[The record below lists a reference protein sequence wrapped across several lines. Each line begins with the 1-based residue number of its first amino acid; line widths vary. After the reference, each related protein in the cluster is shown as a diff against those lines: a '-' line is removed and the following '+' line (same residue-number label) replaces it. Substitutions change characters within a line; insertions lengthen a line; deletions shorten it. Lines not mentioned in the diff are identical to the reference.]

1 MQKGRPFDIGMTTSC
16 AIRKLTFSQAE
27 VDSDKYLELAKR
39 EVNLS
44 NCDSQSNGCLMRI
57 TPMAAFVTALTG
69 IEPEED
75 IERLVRGISLFNS
88 DEVQLTHSNHVVV
101 DACAE
106 WVWLLRSLIRRDQ
119 KVTLKSIYELT

>member
-1 MQKGRPFDIGMTTSC
+1 
-16 AIRKLTFSQAE
+16 
-27 VDSDKYLELAKR
+27 
-39 EVNLS
+39 
-44 NCDSQSNGCLMRI
+44 
-57 TPMAAFVTALTG
+57 MAAFVTALTG

-75 IERLVRGISLFNS
+75 IERLVR

>member
-1 MQKGRPFDIGMTTSC
+1 
-16 AIRKLTFSQAE
+16 
-27 VDSDKYLELAKR
+27 
-39 EVNLS
+39 
-44 NCDSQSNGCLMRI
+44 
-57 TPMAAFVTALTG
+57 MAAFVTALTG